1 MRIPDCVVRGEFL
14 LAAKEWMGPTKWKAY
29 LVRRHVPEPWAEQH
43 MRAAL
48 AWRQLPGTQPD
59 GSDWSLGA
67 LLAAA
72 RPPLELVTAE
82 VAEDAAD

>member
-1 MRIPDCVVRGEFL
+1 
-14 LAAKEWMGPTKWKAY
+14 
-29 LVRRHVPEPWAEQH
+29 